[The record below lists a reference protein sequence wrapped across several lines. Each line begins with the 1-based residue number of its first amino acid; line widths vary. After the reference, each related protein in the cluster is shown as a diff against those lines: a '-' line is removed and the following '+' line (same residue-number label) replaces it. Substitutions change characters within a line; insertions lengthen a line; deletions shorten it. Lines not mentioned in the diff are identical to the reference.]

1 MRLHHRDGQTV
12 HLAYGTNVRPAAD
25 LPGILA
31 QLDGDA
37 VIVRERLG
45 VDRLGL
51 GLWLSAPV
59 AGMLAASARLR
70 QRLGA
75 ELTARGLEVVTL
87 NGFPYRAPTEQRPV
101 PEEPAG
107 RLAPAKRALYRPDWT
122 SPERLEYT
130 LDLARV
136 LCDLMPPDAER
147 GSVSTVPIAWREP
160 WDGKRA
166 DRAYRLMEDLAD
178 GLAEITWQTGR
189 LVRVGFEPEP
199 GCLIETTTQAVDYLA
214 DIDPAFLGICIDLAH
229 LACVWESPEAAI
241 ETLTTA
247 RLPIVKVQL
256 SSALVADDPHTA
268 IEALRGFAGTR
279 FPHPARTPSGA
290 GTDDLEDAVTDDLPG
305 PWRVHLHVP
314 LHTQPPPPLTSTLPV
329 VRAALAE
336 LLGGLTARTD
346 QLEVETATWG
356 VRAFHEGASH
366 DDVIDSVVAEMEFAR
381 AELRRLGV
389 GGAVSAEG
397 QIPAPRQGESAVRPA
412 APTGGDPR

>member
-31 QLDGDA
+31 QLDSDA

-59 AGMLAASARLR
+59 AGMLAASTRLR
-70 QRLGA
+70 QRLRS
-75 ELTARGLEVVTL
+75 ELGSRGLEVVTL
-87 NGFPYRAPTEQRPV
+87 NGFPYRAPAEQRPS
-101 PEEPAG
+101 PEESTA
-107 RLAPAKRALYRPDWT
+107 RLAPAKRAIYRPDWT

-136 LCDLMPPDAER
+136 LCDLMPSDVER

-160 WDGKRA
+160 WDTKRA
-166 DRAYRLMEDLAD
+166 DKAYRLMEDLAD

-189 LVRVGFEPEP
+189 MVRVGFEPEP
-199 GCLIETTTQAVDYLA
+199 GCLIETTSQAVEYLA

-229 LACVWESPEAAI
+229 LACVWESPANAVR
-241 ETLTTA
+241 TLTTA

-256 SSALVADDPHTA
+256 SSALVADDPHA
-268 IEALRGFAGTR
+268 AVEALRGYAGAR

-290 GTDDLEDAVTDDLPG
+290 GTDDLEEAISDNLSG

-314 LHTQPPPPLTSTLPV
+314 LHAPPAPPLSSTLPV

-336 LLGGLTARTD
+336 LMGGPTARTD

-356 VRAFHEGASH
+356 VRAFQEGGSH
-366 DDVIDSVVAEMEFAR
+366 DEIIDSVVAEMEFAR
-381 AELRRLGV
+381 EELRRLGV
-389 GGAVSAEG
+389 NGSTEA
-397 QIPAPRQGESAVRPA
+397 QIPAPRDGESPVRPV
-412 APTGGDPR
+412 APTSGDPR